1 MSKALLVYE
10 LKRVEGFEHRF
21 TWQILEQRGIKRN
34 TGMDRIMVR
43 TNVTYSMQEI
53 CICSAN
59 MPSLGDFVD
68 AKIIYLRGADTT
80 EDSRIQ
86 KFEWGTNTDAR
97 LAKIQAALREW
108 ANHGGFCTDS
118 SPTQVPVHCAERIE
132 PVQWGIIT
140 LYQGL
145 EYQI

>member
-21 TWQILEQRGIKRN
+21 TWEILHQSGIIR
-34 TGMDRIMVR
+34 TGAMERLTVR

-53 CICSAN
+53 HIRSVN

-68 AKIIYLRGADTT
+68 DKIIYLRGADTT
-80 EDSRIQ
+80 GDSRIQ
-86 KFEWGTNTDAR
+86 KFDWGTNTDAR

-108 ANHGGFCTDS
+108 ANHGGFCADS
-118 SPTQVPVHCAERIE
+118 SLTKVPVDRAERIE
-132 PVQWGIIT
+132 PVQWGIIS

>member
-21 TWQILEQRGIKRN
+21 TWQILHQSGIKRN

-43 TNVTYSMQEI
+43 TNVTYSMHEI
-53 CICSAN
+53 HICSAN

-68 AKIIYLRGADTT
+68 DKIIYLRGADTT

-86 KFEWGTNTDAR
+86 KFDWGTKTDAR

-108 ANHGGFCTDS
+108 ANHDGFCADS
-118 SPTQVPVHCAERIE
+118 SIAKVPVHCAERIE
-132 PVQWGIIT
+132 PVQWGIIS

>member
-21 TWQILEQRGIKRN
+21 TWQILEQRSSKRSI
-34 TGMDRIMVR
+34 GMDTIMVR
-43 TNVTYSMQEI
+43 TNVTYCMQEI
-53 CICSAN
+53 HICSAN

-68 AKIIYLRGADTT
+68 DKIIYLRGADTT

-86 KFEWGTNTDAR
+86 KFDWGTYTDAR
-97 LAKIQAALREW
+97 LVKIQAALREW

-118 SPTQVPVHCAERIE
+118 SITKVPVDCAERIE
-132 PVQWGIIT
+132 PVQWGIIS